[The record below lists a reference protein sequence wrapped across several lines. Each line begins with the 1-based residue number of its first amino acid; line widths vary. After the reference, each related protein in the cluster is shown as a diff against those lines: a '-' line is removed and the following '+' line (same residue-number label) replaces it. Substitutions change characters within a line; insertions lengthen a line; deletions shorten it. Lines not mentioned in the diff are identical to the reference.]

1 MKRDQAASRKARG
14 AVSPAPETPE
24 LAPKLTA
31 IEIAVLTLAAVALIA
46 GARVAEPFLVPVI
59 TGILLSYTLRP
70 LVAALE
76 RLHIARVIGAA
87 LVIVVLVGLLS
98 AVGYV
103 IRDDVNAAV
112 AELPAAARKFRLA
125 AADAARQPESPMTH
139 MKAAAAELDRA
150 AAEATGKR
158 LPPPEPSTNNMA
170 GQLQTFVA
178 EQSAKA
184 LFVLSE
190 VLMAIL
196 LTFFLLA
203 AGDTFRRKCAS
214 LAGASLARRRI
225 TVEVLNEIDTQVQA
239 YMVTLLVANVLIG
252 LTTWAAMTA
261 LGLPNA
267 GMWGVFAGVVHVIPY
282 AGTAVTA
289 AAVGIAMLLHSGS
302 IGQAAVAAALV
313 TGLAVLIGMVLTTW
327 MQGRASRINPV
338 AIFVGILFFG
348 WLWGGWGLLLGVP
361 ILAVVKTIADR
372 VEALRP
378 LSELLAA

>member
-1 MKRDQAASRKARG
+1 VKRDNAASRKTRG
-14 AVSPAPETPE
+14 TAAGAPDPPE
-24 LAPKLTA
+24 LAPKLTT
-31 IEIAVLTLAAVALIA
+31 IEIATLTLAVVVVIA
-46 GARVAEPFLVPVI
+46 GARIAEAFLVPVVA
-59 TGILLSYTLRP
+59 GILLSYTLRP

-76 RLHIARVIGAA
+76 RLHIWRVIGAA
-87 LVIVVLVGLLS
+87 LVIVVLAGLLS

-112 AELPAAARKFRLA
+112 AELPAAARKLRLA
-125 AADAARQPESPMTH
+125 AADAARTPASPMTH

-158 LPPPEPSTNNMA
+158 APAPETSTNNMA

-184 LFVLSE
+184 LGVFFE
-190 VLMAIL
+190 VVMAIL

-214 LAGASLARRRI
+214 LAGSLARRRI
-225 TVEVLNEIDTQVQA
+225 TVEVLNEIDAQVQA
-239 YMVTLLVANVLIG
+239 YMVTLLVANVLIA
-252 LTTWAAMTA
+252 LAIWAAMAA

-267 GMWGVFAGVVHVIPY
+267 GMWGVFAGVLHVIPY

-289 AAVGIAMLLHSGS
+289 AAVGVAMFVHSGS
-302 IGQAAVAAALV
+302 IAQAGLAVALV
-313 TGLAVLIGMVLTTW
+313 TGLAILIGVVVMTW

-361 ILAVVKTIADR
+361 VLAVVKAIADR

>member
-1 MKRDQAASRKARG
+1 
-14 AVSPAPETPE
+14 
-24 LAPKLTA
+24 
-31 IEIAVLTLAAVALIA
+31 VLTLAVVAVIA

-59 TGILLSYTLRP
+59 TGILLAYTLRP

-76 RLHIARVIGAA
+76 RVHIGRVIGAA
-87 LVIVVLVGLLS
+87 LVIVVLAGSLS
-98 AVGYV
+98 AVAYM

-112 AELPAAARKFRLA
+112 AELPAAARKLRLA
-125 AADAARQPESPMTH
+125 AADAARQPEGPMTH
-139 MKAAAAELDRA
+139 MKAAALELDRA

-158 LPPPEPSTNNMA
+158 VPPPEPSSNNMA
-170 GQLQTFVA
+170 GQLQTFVS

-184 LFVLSE
+184 LVVLGE
-190 VLMAIL
+190 VLVAIL

-214 LAGASLARRRI
+214 LAGVAFARRRI
-225 TVEVLNEIDTQVQA
+225 TVELLNEIDAQVQA
-239 YMVTLLVANVLIG
+239 YMVTLLVANVLIA
-252 LTTWAAMTA
+252 LATWGAMA
-261 LGLPNA
+261 MLDLPNA

-289 AAVGIAMLLHSGS
+289 AAVGVAMFVHSGS
-302 IGQAAVAAALV
+302 VAEAALAAAIV

-338 AIFVGILFFG
+338 AVFVGILFFG
-348 WLWGGWGLLLGVP
+348 WLWGGWGLLLGMP

-378 LSELLAA
+378 LSEFLAA

>member
-1 MKRDQAASRKARG
+1 
-14 AVSPAPETPE
+14 
-24 LAPKLTA
+24 
-31 IEIAVLTLAAVALIA
+31 
-46 GARVAEPFLVPVI
+46 
-59 TGILLSYTLRP
+59 
-70 LVAALE
+70 
-76 RLHIARVIGAA
+76 
-87 LVIVVLVGLLS
+87 
-98 AVGYV
+98 
-103 IRDDVNAAV
+103 
-112 AELPAAARKFRLA
+112 
-125 AADAARQPESPMTH
+125 
-139 MKAAAAELDRA
+139 
-150 AAEATGKR
+150 
-158 LPPPEPSTNNMA
+158 MA

-302 IGQAAVAAALV
+302 IAQAALAAALV

>member
-170 GQLQTFVA
+170 GQLFVPVNA
-178 EQSAKA
+178 
-184 LFVLSE
+184 
-190 VLMAIL
+190 
-196 LTFFLLA
+196 
-203 AGDTFRRKCAS
+203 D
-214 LAGASLARRRI
+214 
-225 TVEVLNEIDTQVQA
+225 
-239 YMVTLLVANVLIG
+239 
-252 LTTWAAMTA
+252 MTESSH
-261 LGLPNA
+261 L
-267 GMWGVFAGVVHVIPY
+267 
-282 AGTAVTA
+282 
-289 AAVGIAMLLHSGS
+289 
-302 IGQAAVAAALV
+302 Q
-313 TGLAVLIGMVLTTW
+313 
-327 MQGRASRINPV
+327 Q
-338 AIFVGILFFG
+338 
-348 WLWGGWGLLLGVP
+348 GVP
-361 ILAVVKTIADR
+361 YTSTEVMWI
-372 VEALRP
+372 
-378 LSELLAA
+378 

>member
-1 MKRDQAASRKARG
+1 MKQDPAASRKARG
-14 AVSPAPETPE
+14 TPSQAPEAPE

-31 IEIAVLTLAAVALIA
+31 IEIAVLTLAIVVVIA
-46 GARVAEPFLVPVI
+46 GARIAEPFLVPVI

-76 RLHIARVIGAA
+76 RLHIGRVIGAA
-87 LVIVVLVGLLS
+87 LVIVVLAGLLS
-98 AVGYV
+98 AIGYV

-112 AELPAAARKFRLA
+112 AELPAAARKLRLA
-125 AADAARQPESPMTH
+125 AADAMRQPESPMTH

-158 LPPPEPSTNNMA
+158 PPAPEPSTNNVA

-184 LFVLSE
+184 LIVLSE
-190 VLMAIL
+190 VLIAIL

-214 LAGASLARRRI
+214 LAGVAFARRRI

-252 LTTWAAMTA
+252 LTTWAAMAA

-289 AAVGIAMLLHSGS
+289 AAVGVAMLLHSGS
-302 IGQAAVAAALV
+302 LTQAVLAAALV
-313 TGLAVLIGMVLTTW
+313 TGLAILIGMILTTW

-338 AIFVGILFFG
+338 AVFVGILFFG

-372 VEALRP
+372 VEPLRP
-378 LSELLAA
+378 LSEFLAA